1 MRRHLVQDP
10 TLTAG
15 QLKALM
21 PALANTSIRTIQR
34 MCLEKLKLPSRKMAA
49 KPLITQ
55 AMKDK
60 WLAFAQCYG
69 GWGIEDWK
77 KVMFSDKSH
86 FELRFANSRRLCR
99 RPVGSDHFDP
109 QFTRKTVKFPP
120 KIMAWGTFSWRG
132 RGGLEFLKN
141 GEMMNGTRYLTI
153 LKDKLELFMRLHGT
167 THFLQDRAPCH
178 RSKIVKSWFA
188 ERPEIKLIDW
198 PGNSPDLNPIE
209 NVWSWMKNKLQDSK
223 ATNLPAL
230 QREITEL
237 WTLQMDNI
245 DYLKTLVESM
255 PRRLEAFI
263 ENGGNA
269 TKY

>member
-1 MRRHLVQDP
+1 MKSLLSKDP
-10 TLTAG
+10 TLTARK
-15 QLKALM
+15 LKVLL
-21 PALANTSIRTIQR
+21 PALANVSIRTIQQI
-34 MCLEKLKLPSRKMAA
+34 CLERLQLPSRKMAA
-49 KPLITQ
+49 KPLLTQ
-55 AMKDK
+55 TMKDK
-60 WLAFAQCYG
+60 RLAFAHAYRH
-69 GWGIEDWK
+69 WTAEDWK
-77 KVMFSDKSH
+77 LVMFSDESH
-86 FELRFANSRRLCR
+86 FELKFSRQTRCR
-99 RPVGSDHFDP
+99 RPVGSDRHDP
-109 QFTRKTVKFPP
+109 KFTRKTVKHPP
-120 KIMAWGTFSWRG
+120 KIMAWGAFSWRG

-167 THFLQDRAPCH
+167 THFLQDGAPCH